1 VTQWAAIAGG
11 NSTGGI
17 FDVEQSARVNNDGD
31 ADADTGR
38 NDAVGNNSDNDAQND
53 QDANTARGPPQK
65 ADVILSNIADTTNS
79 SDGSASI
86 TTGDAE
92 ATGVSSTTHIHQ
104 DANGVNDGLHFIDQT
119 ARVVNDGEADA
130 DSGRNDA
137 IGNNSDN
144 EAENDQDAE
153 LSSDDPA
160 DLNFRGDVVLSNVST
175 LTNESD
181 GSASIT
187 TGDAQATG
195 VDSDETTT
203 ISQTATAA
211 GEDDGLAFIDQTA
224 RVNNDGDATGNS
236 GRNDAVGNNSDNDL
250 TNDQD
255 ATIEEDG
262 AGDLD
267 LRDVVLSNI
276 SDATNSS
283 DGSASITTGSAHG
296 TGIVATTSIDQN
308 ADVTFGDDAF
318 TFVDQSA
325 RVNNEGEADGNSGRN
340 DAIGNNS
347 ENEVENEQESVIEEN
362 GRGDLDAR
370 DIVGSNIADTTN
382 ESNGSASITTGDA
395 CACN

>member
-1 VTQWAAIAGG
+1 VNEADNDQDIDSDGNADVQSNTADTGNRSNGSASITTGNATAIGNQSWTNIQQGDPSGGLAFVDQTAIITNDGEAESNTGRNDAIGNNSENEAENEQEIPGSDNGTILSNNSDLSNESDGSADVTTGDASSTGSEARDSVTQWAAIAGG

-144 EAENDQDAE
+144 EAENDQEAE

-187 TGDAQATG
+187 TGDA
-195 VDSDETTT
+195 
-203 ISQTATAA
+203 
-211 GEDDGLAFIDQTA
+211 
-224 RVNNDGDATGNS
+224 
-236 GRNDAVGNNSDNDL
+236 
-250 TNDQD
+250 
-255 ATIEEDG
+255 
-262 AGDLD
+262 
-267 LRDVVLSNI
+267 
-276 SDATNSS
+276 
-283 DGSASITTGSAHG
+283 
-296 TGIVATTSIDQN
+296 
-308 ADVTFGDDAF
+308 
-318 TFVDQSA
+318 
-325 RVNNEGEADGNSGRN
+325 
-340 DAIGNNS
+340 
-347 ENEVENEQESVIEEN
+347 
-362 GRGDLDAR
+362 
-370 DIVGSNIADTTN
+370 
-382 ESNGSASITTGDA
+382 
-395 CACN
+395 